1 MKAYLLWRL
10 ASLLPILLGLSVIT
24 FGLMGLVPG
33 DPAEIL
39 ARQGR
44 DVDPTPAQIEATRR
58 ALGLD
63 QPLPVQYARWLGR
76 VLRGDLGTSAR
87 TGEPV
92 WAELR
97 DRFPATLELAL
108 AGLAVGILIALPVG
122 TLAAVWRGTIVDA
135 LSRFLAL
142 LGAAVPSFWLGAM
155 LILLFA
161 VRLRWLPA
169 MGRGSLTQIALPAMA
184 LGVSASAVLMRLTR
198 ASLLETL
205 RQDYVR
211 TARAKGLRES
221 AVVLRHA
228 LKPAMLPVI
237 TIVGLQF
244 GNLLGG
250 ALVIETIFAWPGL
263 GQFMMTSIRARD
275 LPVIQGFTLMMG
287 LVFVGA
293 NLAVDVAYRWLDPRI
308 ADRA

>member
-10 ASLLPILLGLSVIT
+10 ASLLPVLLGLSVIT

-108 AGLAVGILIALPVG
+108 AGLVVGILIALPVG

>member
-1 MKAYLLWRL
+1 MKTYLLWRL
-10 ASLLPILLGLSVIT
+10 ASLLPVLLGLSVIT

-44 DVDPTPAQIEATRR
+44 DVEPTPAQIEATRR

-76 VLRGDLGTSAR
+76 VLRGDLGVSAR

-92 WAELR
+92 WVELR

-122 TLAAVWRGTIVDA
+122 ILAAVWRGTIVDG

-169 MGRGSLTQIALPAMA
+169 MGRGSLAQIALPALA

-211 TARAKGLRES
+211 TARAKGLRERL
-221 AVVLRHA
+221 VVLRHA

-308 ADRA
+308 ADGE

>member
-10 ASLLPILLGLSVIT
+10 ASLLPVLLGLSVIT